1 MRKYAWI
8 YILVTVVAAIWA
20 VRYFMNQPV
29 QTEIA
34 YAISYE
40 DSVEAS
46 GVLVR
51 DETVYKADAGGSVQ
65 AQVFDDTRVAAG
77 KKIATVYT
85 DGIDNNLKVALENI
99 NEKIKKL
106 ESATAQSDVFGS
118 DIAAIE
124 TRVKANID
132 ELVEA
137 SVSMDMANLP
147 IISQELTKLV
157 GTQQEVAGTESPRQS
172 ALDDLYKQKQQTE
185 ASINSAKRDIRA
197 SSAGVYINGVD
208 GCESVLTPDAV
219 MKMSVDEFNGLS
231 IPKNVSV
238 KDHYAA
244 GEEVCKTVD
253 NGVWYVAAS
262 VKKEAAEAIKAADT
276 ANRKVGKAI
285 QVRFP
290 ELSSTPVLAKVES
303 VSEESGGNVLL
314 VLSSQSYVKNIYSER
329 AVKVEIIKN
338 NYEGL
343 KVPASALRV
352 DGEDT
357 GVFVNTDGVAR
368 FRKVDVLYRDD
379 TMAIVDKSS
388 ESGYLKLYDPVIVY
402 GKEIEQGKLVN

>member
-8 YILVTVVAAIWA
+8 YIVVAVVAAIWA

-29 QTEIA
+29 ETEIA

-65 AQVFDDTRVAAG
+65 AQVFDETRVATG

-85 DGIDNNLKVALENI
+85 DGIDNNLKVALDNI

-106 ESATAQSDVFGS
+106 ENATAQADVFGS
-118 DIAAIE
+118 DIATIE
-124 TRVKANID
+124 TRVKANIE
-132 ELVEA
+132 ELIDA

-147 IISQELTKLV
+147 IISQELTKLA

-172 ALDDLYKQKQQTE
+172 ALDDLYQQKQQTE
-185 ASINSAKRDIRA
+185 ASINSAKRDIVA
-197 SSAGVYINGVD
+197 ASAGVYINGVD

-219 MKMSVDEFNGLS
+219 MNMGVDEFNGLS
-231 IPKNVSV
+231 IPKHVTV
-238 KDHYAA
+238 KEHYSA

-253 NGVWYVAAS
+253 NGVWYIAAS
-262 VKKEAAEAIKAADT
+262 VKKEVAEAVKAAD
-276 ANRKVGKAI
+276 ASNRKVGKSI
-285 QVRFP
+285 QIRLP
-290 ELSSTPVLAKVES
+290 ELSSTPVAAKVES

-314 VLSSQSYVKNIYSER
+314 VLSSQNYIKNVYSER
-329 AVKVEIIKN
+329 AVKLEIIKN

-343 KVPASALRV
+343 KIPTSALRV

-379 TMAIVDKSS
+379 KMAIVDKSS
-388 ESGYLKLYDPVIVY
+388 ESGYLRLYDPVIVY